1 MHMAQHPYD
10 DDDDDGTFT
19 KVDKYFAEHGYSEE
33 FLGPPS
39 QEPNPAKDDRDL
51 AGTAE
56 KPSCNRRC
64 LACSFQE
71 TPPAAAFTE
80 PQIADVR
87 NIISPNT
94 LKKVVSEQN
103 SIPLQQQKKGRKRMT
118 NKGASQPAPSTIRA
132 LDGPPSPKDISRR
145 VHVAG
150 RPMVPTNLLN
160 AATGAMRSL
169 HDSVLCLEKRR
180 LSENNVAYPV
190 FVAKVPEGKGFVD
203 SVIGGMIVPRFAD
216 IFAMVN
222 LHPLH
227 YTFVRLFSLSMEM
240 RIIRD
245 KTSDLVIVDPS
256 YMRAKILGSAGDRQ
270 VASSYLEGVI
280 LANPDK
286 DNFLVPYFL
295 GDTRCTLIL
304 LSPKYSTATYFDSNR
319 QSKKDYTNI
328 QKVLDE
334 ALPGYARSGGT
345 FSRTSRRYGKHVFTH
360 NTTFPCVKQPPGSQK
375 DAYYA
380 LHHMRAIIRD
390 NNHLRL
396 PNNLKYWAARLS
408 AIQDA
413 DIRQEFFRIQ
423 SEFAEIIHQDV
434 LHSSGQFYLTF
445 QLSNSEIDTTLQI
458 QADNDRDFMT
468 ITKDGSFIH
477 VP

>member
-1 MHMAQHPYD
+1 MAQDPDMHMAQVPDD

-19 KVDKYFAEHGYSEE
+19 KVDKYFAEHGYGEE

-56 KPSCNRRC
+56 KPNCNRRC
-64 LACSFQE
+64 LAFSFEE

-80 PQIADVR
+80 PQIAEVR

-94 LKKVVSEQN
+94 LKKVVSEQMN
-103 SIPLQQQKKGRKRMT
+103 SIPLHQQKKGRKRKT
-118 NKGASQPAPSTIRA
+118 NKGASQPALSTIRA

-150 RPMVPTNLLN
+150 RPMLPTNLLN

-203 SVIGGMIVPRFAD
+203 SAIGGMIVLRFAD
-216 IFAMVN
+216 IFAMFN

-245 KTSDLVIVDPS
+245 KTPDLVIVDPF

-280 LANPDK
+280 LANSEK
-286 DNFLVPYFL
+286 DNFLVPYF
-295 GDTRCTLIL
+295 
-304 LSPKYSTATYFDSNR
+304 P
-319 QSKKDYTNI
+319 
-328 QKVLDE
+328 
-334 ALPGYARSGGT
+334 
-345 FSRTSRRYGKHVFTH
+345 
-360 NTTFPCVKQPPGSQK
+360 
-375 DAYYA
+375 
-380 LHHMRAIIRD
+380 
-390 NNHLRL
+390 
-396 PNNLKYWAARLS
+396 W
-408 AIQDA
+408 
-413 DIRQEFFRIQ
+413 
-423 SEFAEIIHQDV
+423 
-434 LHSSGQFYLTF
+434 
-445 QLSNSEIDTTLQI
+445 
-458 QADNDRDFMT
+458 
-468 ITKDGSFIH
+468 
-477 VP
+477 